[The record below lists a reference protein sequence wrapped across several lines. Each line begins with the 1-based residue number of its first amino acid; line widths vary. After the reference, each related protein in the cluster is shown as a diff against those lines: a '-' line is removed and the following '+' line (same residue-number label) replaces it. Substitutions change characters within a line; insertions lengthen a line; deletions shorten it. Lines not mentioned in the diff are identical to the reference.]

1 MFTPG
6 LSCMCANGQ
15 IKVTPPPAA
24 AIYGTLEGVVLFAL
38 PMTLYHFFDSLFTLN
53 NADMY

>member
-1 MFTPG
+1 
-6 LSCMCANGQ
+6 MCANGQ